1 MKIRRYHVYLTFVT
15 LTTGFLI
22 SNSIELTKERESVK
36 KNDQRWVQVGQLN
49 EQILAEKQANESL
62 EEQLL
67 ELQQK
72 VAVIEETLAKRESE
86 AKEIL
91 TELDAA
97 RMLAG
102 VLAVEGPGVEVT
114 LRDNPDA
121 GSSGDISN
129 NIVHEQDVTLV
140 VNELRAA
147 GAEAIAVNG
156 QRVVSNTAIRCV
168 GPTIIVNG
176 VKSAAPFVVT
186 AIGNPIVLEGALKLP
201 GGVIDGLDDFIKIE
215 VVKKDR
221 LELPAYVGESKFDT
235 TSS

>member
-1 MKIRRYHVYLTFVT
+1 MKIRRHHVYLTFVT

-72 VAVIEETLAKRESE
+72 VAVIEESLAKRESE

-91 TELDAA
+91 KELDAA

-114 LRDNPDA
+114 LRDNPNA

-186 AIGNPIVLEGALKLP
+186 AIGNPNVLEGALKLP

>member
-1 MKIRRYHVYLTFVT
+1 MRIRRHHVYLTFVT

-72 VAVIEETLAKRESE
+72 VAVIEESLAKRESE

-91 TELDAA
+91 KELDAA

-114 LRDNPDA
+114 LRDNPNA

-186 AIGNPIVLEGALKLP
+186 AIGNPNVLEGALKLP